1 MSTRDDIV
9 CPPHLRDPYEAQ
21 QVEVCMSRVS
31 GSGEGLQA
39 KRRLR
44 AGTLVAYYN
53 GVRIK
58 CDDKYLVAYS
68 TGYAINL
75 EWDLERRKNTEVL
88 DILPQV
94 NCSYFHYK

>member
-1 MSTRDDIV
+1 M
-9 CPPHLRDPYEAQ
+9 CPPHLRDPYEDQ

-31 GSGEGLQA
+31 GSGDGLRA
-39 KRRLR
+39 KKRLS

-94 NCSYFHYK
+94 NYSSVRYK